1 MAARVG
7 EKAPGFTPP
16 ADGRESTVSPE
27 DHARR
32 GPEALSLYP
41 ADRDTGFPPVSDP
54 GKEVIEEYG
63 VGRVVGFPERAPFV
77 IDRDGIARGRRV
89 GPPAGDG
96 PEVEAVLQD
105 LDGVL

>member
-27 DHARR
+27 GHARE
-32 GPEALSLYP
+32 GPRRSLYP

-63 VGRVVGFPERAPFV
+63 VGHVVGFPERAPFAV
-77 IDRDGIARGRRV
+77 ARDGIVRGRRV
-89 GPPAGDG
+89 GPSPGHG
-96 PEVEAVLQD
+96 VEAVLRD